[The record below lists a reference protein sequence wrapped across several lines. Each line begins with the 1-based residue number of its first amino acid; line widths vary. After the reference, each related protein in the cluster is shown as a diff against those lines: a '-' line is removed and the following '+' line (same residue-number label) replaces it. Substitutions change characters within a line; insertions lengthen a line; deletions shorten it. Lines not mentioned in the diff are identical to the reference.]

1 MQMRKRSIL
10 AALALL
16 LPLSAGFAEPPG
28 QPAAPATKEAAPASK
43 EAEPASKEAEPASK
57 EVAPANKDASKDKPA
72 PAGKDEPVA
81 NTVCRLIATAA
92 LTQGLPVSF
101 LTRLIWRESAFQSGV
116 TSPAGAQGIAQFM
129 PGTALERGVVNPY
142 DPEEAVPKAA
152 ELLADLRRQ
161 FGNLG
166 LAAAAYNAGP
176 GRVTGWLASGGSLPE
191 ETRAYVSI
199 ITGHPIED
207 WTGAAAATKLDDDTV
222 FPKSSCDSV
231 IASIRISAPV
241 SAAQSSIT
249 APWGV
254 QIAGSFSKAAAIAA
268 YARARALYASVLG
281 NVEPMVIGGRWRTRG
296 FSAFYRVRAPAAT
309 RVAAQTLC
317 NKILHV
323 GGACVVLRN

>member
-1 MQMRKRSIL
+1 MLMRKRSIL

-28 QPAAPATKEAAPASK
+28 LPAAPASQQAAPANKEAAPASK
-43 EAEPASKEAEPASK
+43 DA
-57 EVAPANKDASKDKPA
+57 APANKDASKGAPA

-101 LTRLIWRESAFQSGV
+101 LTRLIWQESAFQPGV

-129 PGTALERGVVNPY
+129 PGTAIARGLANPF

-161 FGNLG
+161 YGNLG

-176 GRVTGWLASGGSLPE
+176 GRVTSWLAGGGSLPE
-191 ETRAYVSI
+191 ETRGYVSV

-207 WTGAAAATKLDDDTV
+207 WTGATAATKLDDDRV

-268 YARARALYASVLG
+268 YGRARALYASVLG

-296 FSAFYRVRAPAAT
+296 FSAFYRVRAPAPT
-309 RVAAQTLC
+309 RIAAQTLC
-317 NKILHV
+317 NKILRV